1 MSDKNELQQAREI
14 INEVDKQIAVLFEKR
29 MNAAKQV
36 ADYKKKNGLPV
47 EDTDR
52 EKALVQKMLGFIE
65 NEELKTYYIGF
76 MNNTMELSK
85 AYQRRLLDGMKVAFS
100 GVKGAFADIAVKGKY
115 MLMPMATTL
124 NKQVDYQMEHLNTG
138 NKVKIAL
145 M

>member
-52 EKALVQKMLGFIE
+52 EKALVQKMLGYIE
-65 NEELKTYYIGF
+65 NEELKT
-76 MNNTMELSK
+76 
-85 AYQRRLLDGMKVAFS
+85 
-100 GVKGAFADIAVKGKY
+100 
-115 MLMPMATTL
+115 
-124 NKQVDYQMEHLNTG
+124 
-138 NKVKIAL
+138 
-145 M
+145 